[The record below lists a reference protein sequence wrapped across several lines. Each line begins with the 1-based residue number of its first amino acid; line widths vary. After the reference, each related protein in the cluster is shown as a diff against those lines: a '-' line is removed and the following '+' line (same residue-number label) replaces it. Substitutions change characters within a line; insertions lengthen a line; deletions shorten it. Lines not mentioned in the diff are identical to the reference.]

1 MEVTITEHTYIAL
14 KPKTNEP
21 IIKGTRVT
29 VRAVAELWLM
39 GAQPEEIIL
48 NIPHITLAQVFDALS
63 YYEDHKEE
71 VDSFIKN
78 NNIPEKLSGTS
89 LSR

>member
-1 MEVTITEHTYIAL
+1 MEETITEHTYITL

-29 VRAVAELWLM
+29 VRAIAELWLM

-63 YYEDHKEE
+63 YYEDHREE
-71 VDSFIKN
+71 VEYFIKN
-78 NNIPEKLSGTS
+78 NSIPEELSGTS